1 MSGPVYH
8 AGELEVQARAGAA
21 EQAQHVGAIV
31 RSNMPRIAQEFLESQ
46 RMAVLSTLGSSGA
59 VWASVLTGQTGFMRA
74 LDSQTV
80 QIQAVPV
87 TGDPLADNLNHK
99 NEVGLFVVE
108 FPTRRRMKVKGRSER
123 NGDGT
128 LIIHADRVYSQC
140 TKYIQ
145 MRTLIADSDGFGTP
159 GEIART
165 QALTLNQQ
173 KWVANADTFFI
184 ATFHPETGADASHR
198 GGNPGF
204 IKIVDQKTL
213 LFPNY
218 WGNTM
223 FNTLGNLTVDSHAGL
238 LFVDFATGSTLQPTG
253 NGFVIWDKDRI
264 KNFAGAIQLVE
275 YRISQAVATPHA
287 IPLRWRFVGYSASN
301 PG

>member
-1 MSGPVYH
+1 MIGPIFH
-8 AGELEVQARAGAA
+8 AGELAVQARAGAA

-31 RSNMPRIAQEFLESQ
+31 RSNIPRVAQEFLASQ
-46 RMAVLSTLGSSGA
+46 RMAILSTLDSSDM
-59 VWASVLTGQTGFMRA
+59 VWASMLTGQTGFMRA

-80 QIQAVPV
+80 QIHAVPV
-87 TGDPLADNLNHK
+87 TGDPLAKNLTYRC
-99 NEVGLFVVE
+99 ETGLFVIE

-159 GEIART
+159 WEITRT
-165 QALTLNQQ
+165 EVLTPDQQ

-184 ATFHPETGADASHR
+184 ASFHPETGADASHR

-204 IKIVDQKTL
+204 INVVDQKTL
-213 LFPNY
+213 VFPNY

-223 FNTLGNLTVDSHAGL
+223 FNTLGNLTVNPHAGL
-238 LFVDFATGSTLQPTG
+238 LFIDFATGSTLQLAG
-253 NGFVIWDKDRI
+253 EGFVIWDKDRI

-275 YRISQAVATPHA
+275 YRISQVLATPHA
-287 IPLRWRFVGYSASN
+287 VPLRWRFVGYSASN